1 MSSSSAVSAHS
12 GAGCRRRL
20 SAGVVDPV
28 EGFLVDQVLIFGVP
42 SEPRSD
48 EWAERDDPLAA
59 RPHIFERSLS
69 EGRPEPFTLMP
80 GIDLGVD
87 EIMATA
93 PNLIHG
99 HARHLPVQL
108 QYIAVVVRVISDFDL
123 VLVTHRVDVAT

>member
-48 EWAERDDPLAA
+48 EWAERHDPLAA
-59 RPHIFERSLS
+59 RPHIVERSLS

-87 EIMATA
+87 EIVATA
-93 PNLIHG
+93 PNLIDG
-99 HARHLPVQL
+99 HSRHLTIQL
-108 QYIAVVVRVISDFDL
+108 QYIAVVARVISDCDL
-123 VLVTHRVDVAT
+123 VLVTHQVDVGT

>member
-1 MSSSSAVSAHS
+1 VT
-12 GAGCRRRL
+12 CRGL

-80 GIDLGVD
+80 GIDLRVD

-93 PNLIHG
+93 PNLVDG
-99 HARHLPVQL
+99 HASRLPVQL
-108 QYIAVVVRVISDFDL
+108 QYIAVVVRVISDLDL
-123 VLVTHRVDVAT
+123 MLVTHQVDVGT